1 MTDTSKSSTLSAL
14 PSAAFSLLADWT
26 RQGTESFVATQKILM
41 DLAAQQNSLALG
53 FIRERTADL
62 PFGPVSGLVEFAGQ
76 GVANFIAAQKIL
88 LELAAQENAIAH
100 QAAKDGLGLTPPI
113 SAVADVIHGGVD
125 AFVAMQRKFLDLAA
139 EQTQDVVKSVKDAA
153 PLEAVA
159 GAAARAQEALKT
171 FVETQKRFLD
181 LVAEQVAPKNGA
193 HAENGKNAKNGKKAS
208 HPASQKKLAEL
219 AKDGIDAFVEA
230 EKQLVDLAASQLSST
245 IKAARPK
252 SAEPSTS
259 LAEVA
264 RRGVLNFVDAQ
275 KALLDVAAK
284 PFLPAPPPRPAA
296 RKR

>member
-1 MTDTSKSSTLSAL
+1 MTDTSKSSTLAAL

-88 LELAAQENAIAH
+88 LDLAAQENAIVH
-100 QAAKDGLGLTPPI
+100 QAAKDGLGLTPPV

-159 GAAARAQEALKT
+159 GAPARAQEALQT
-171 FVETQKRFLD
+171 FVETQRRFLD

-193 HAENGKNAKNGKKAS
+193 HHKNAKNGKKTAR
-208 HPASQKKLAEL
+208 PASQKKLAEL

-230 EKQLVDLAASQLSST
+230 EKQLVDLASSQLSST

-259 LAEVA
+259 LAEIA
-264 RRGVLNFVDAQ
+264 RRGVANFVDAQ

-284 PFLPAPPPRPAA
+284 PFLPPPPPRHAA
-296 RKR
+296 HKR